1 MSPAP
6 RSYVLGG
13 LLASTALIIPVAVA
27 VTANAAPAPTAGG
40 LGPVAATFVHGDCHG
55 GGTVVLEARRMGS
68 EFAVTATAHGLP
80 EGGKWRIALSESSA
94 TNANINKEAD
104 GRAVVHGGGWTLSR
118 TLPAVP
124 APYFDLVAFGP
135 GKINV
140 GVSRLCSVLVEP
152 SAPFAG
158 VTFCR
163 KSLMLSMTAVHRDGA
178 GLVVRWGMLGAK
190 PDTTWTIT
198 LQARTRNTGVGVE
211 SQRTTTG
218 HRFLLGKDT
227 FTDQVNPRLTLSV
240 EGAGGQRCTLG
251 MHRVL
256 AHPAPVSTPPSR
268 QTHDAPGS
276 GGAAKLELRSLFTT
290 ARGLALP
297 SQ

>member
-6 RSYVLGG
+6 RSFVLGG
-13 LLASTALIIPVAVA
+13 LLALTALIIPAA
-27 VTANAAPAPTAGG
+27 ITANAATAPTPGG
-40 LGPVAATFVHGDCHG
+40 LGPVETSFVHGDCHG
-55 GGTVVLEARRMGS
+55 GGTVIMQARRMGS
-68 EFAVTATAHGLP
+68 KYAVTATAHGLP
-80 EGGKWRIALSESSA
+80 EGGKWQIALSEGSA

-104 GRAVVHGGGWTLSR
+104 GRAVVRDGGWTLSR

-135 GKINV
+135 GKPKAA
-140 GVSRLCSVLVEP
+140 VSRLCSVLVEP
-152 SAPFAG
+152 AAPFAG

-163 KSLMLSMTAVHRDGA
+163 KSLMLSMTAVYRDGT

-198 LQARTRNTGVGVE
+198 LQARTRSTGVGVV
-211 SQRTTTG
+211 SQRTATG
-218 HRFLLGKDT
+218 HGFLLGKDT
-227 FTDQVNPRLTLSV
+227 FTDQVNPRLNLSV
-240 EGAGGQRCTLG
+240 EAAGGQRCSLG

-256 AHPAPVSTPPSR
+256 AHPTPVTAPRSR
-268 QTHDAPGS
+268 QTHDVRRSDGTHNR
-276 GGAAKLELRSLFTT
+276 EVRSLFAT

-297 SQ
+297 TR

>member
-1 MSPAP
+1 VSPAP

-13 LLASTALIIPVAVA
+13 LLALTALIIPVA
-27 VTANAAPAPTAGG
+27 VTANAAPAPTTGG
-40 LGPVAATFVHGDCHG
+40 LGPVETSFVHGDCHG
-55 GGTVVLEARRMGS
+55 GGTVIMQARRMGS
-68 EFAVTATAHGLP
+68 KYAVTATTHGLP
-80 EGGKWRIALSESSA
+80 EGGKWQIALSESSA

-104 GRAVVHGGGWTLSR
+104 GRAVVRDGGWTLSR

-135 GKINV
+135 GKTKA

-152 SAPFAG
+152 AAPFAG
-158 VTFCR
+158 VTFCH
-163 KSLMLSMTAVHRDGA
+163 KSLMLSMTAVHRDGT

-198 LQARTRNTGVGVE
+198 LQARTRNTGVAVG
-211 SQRTTTG
+211 SQRTATG
-218 HRFLLGKDT
+218 HGFLLGKDT

-240 EGAGGQRCTLG
+240 EAAGGQRCSLG

-256 AHPAPVSTPPSR
+256 AHPAAVPPPPSSP
-268 QTHDAPGS
+268 THDVPGS
-276 GGAAKLELRSLFTT
+276 GGAASPELRSLVAA
-290 ARGLALP
+290 ARGLATP
-297 SQ
+297 TR